1 LGDLIGLFTVE
12 SEDIEV
18 EETAD
23 VGDGLEDIEDDEVGF
38 GEELDV
44 VFEFD
49 EAPDF
54 FLAPLS

>member
-23 VGDGLEDIEDDEVGF
+23 VGDGLEDIEEDEVGF